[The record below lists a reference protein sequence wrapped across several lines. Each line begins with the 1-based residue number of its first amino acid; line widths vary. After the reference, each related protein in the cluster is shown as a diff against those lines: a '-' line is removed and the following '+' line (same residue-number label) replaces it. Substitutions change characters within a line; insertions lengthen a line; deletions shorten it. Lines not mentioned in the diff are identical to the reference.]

1 MHDDLKHWEADGLL
15 SPAEAQHTPIAYVPQ
30 FLSALEI
37 SSLLAELSA
46 AEAAHAVGVVERDAA
61 GEQAD
66 GGQWRTAYLHTGG
79 FFPRRLGAVRAK
91 IRAAMEAADAG
102 AGGGRG
108 TGSSVTGGATGV
120 TGGSGGSV
128 TGVTGVTGGG
138 WGLLRGRDPLSL
150 HFRTVEV
157 HRYGA
162 GGRLGAARHFDGGSL
177 LTMDVMLA
185 EPGVDFEGGHFA
197 TPHADGSVGRVA
209 HARFGRGDG
218 VVFCSHKFHNV
229 EPVTRGERR
238 VLVAELWRGEE
249 KTCPHRCSCRGAAFG
264 GGGGGADGG
273 DGGGEVCTYA
283 PRWEC
288 ERECGFSSADYA
300 AVEAHE
306 ARCVAAAAAD
316 DGQ

>member
-1 MHDDLKHWEADGLL
+1 MHDDLKHWETDGLL

-46 AEAAHAVGVVERDAA
+46 AEAAHAVGVVERDAG

-79 FFPRRLGAVRAK
+79 FFPRRLGAVHAK

-102 AGGGRG
+102 AGGGDG
-108 TGSSVTGGATGV
+108 TESS
-120 TGGSGGSV
+120 SGGSS
-128 TGVTGVTGGG
+128 GGG
-138 WGLLRGRDPLSL
+138 WGLLRGHDPASL

-185 EPGVDFEGGHFA
+185 EPGVDFDGGRFA
-197 TPHADGSVGRVA
+197 TPNADGSVSRVA

-249 KTCPHRCSCRGAAFG
+249 KACPHRCSCRGVAFG
-264 GGGGGADGG
+264 GGGGGADGGDGG

-288 ERECGFSSADYA
+288 ERQCGFSSADYA

-306 ARCVAAAAAD
+306 ARCVAAAD